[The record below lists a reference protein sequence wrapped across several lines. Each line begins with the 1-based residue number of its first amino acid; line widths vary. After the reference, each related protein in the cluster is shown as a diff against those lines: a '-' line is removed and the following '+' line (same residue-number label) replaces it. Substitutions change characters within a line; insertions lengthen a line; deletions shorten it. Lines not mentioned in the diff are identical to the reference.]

1 MALVKNDW
9 MQKNSQQSMPTGGMS
24 TPSTSY
30 QPAMSN
36 FEYPSAGEIFK
47 QVRTYTEKGETKRAL
62 TLMSGLTESMRTPG
76 SKYYQ
81 PYYTS
86 YDPDQQYE
94 SATIDM
100 ENDLQ
105 QMYRDVQVAVA
116 KGYSDAWITNNIT
129 ASNYKNIEK
138 ARKAALNGEPSKFTR
153 QVGYLGDD
161 TIYGMIYAARNG
173 DEYSGDMLSSVARY
187 YMGYGKQY
195 TPDARSEA
203 ARDRTSETWN
213 PYAFGGASASENMNK
228 YCSKYGVTQFTREW
242 MDAHSDEIA
251 KNGDSE
257 KLYKI
262 LDNTEEAERQ
272 VQRFKETC
280 IQRLKMGESAD
291 DIYDL
296 YFGDDMNRLKKGGDS
311 EEKYD
316 MLANME
322 YARQHK
328 DAYDLAY
335 EVPFSA
341 YEIKSWLKDAEEAVK
356 VDNEKQA
363 IKTQADMFGNAVPD
377 EYQANV
383 LMLYELDTGKMMDF
397 DNLSSTDLAEL
408 NNWLKGNGLYSEG
421 LKAGETNAEGQEVQ
435 GPVPNSP
442 EIANASFKQAY
453 DAVLKRI
460 EGDQYNKLK
469 EEAESVQPT
478 PDFRMD
484 EFIAQ
489 SNATDSKGNQTAE
502 AAHLNT
508 SFRLGLRDYFSGKP
522 VTDPN
527 TKAFI
532 QNLGKYVMDKE
543 KATSLEIIAFGAV
556 TVTDSESNRM
566 KKIGG
571 AYESRLSTV
580 ESQWQNGFISDDD
593 YFDALIR
600 VAQRVD
606 NWRHDQT
613 FSGSFEEW
621 AKSNGADDEDTAYF
635 HDIIQKGAEKQ
646 ETERLNKGITT
657 ADGYFN
663 AKNNLSDE
671 RSKAYYDAVQGI
683 DVTNVDDKGYKD
695 TLTKLE
701 AYGNSY
707 LGEEGYTFTLGNAS
721 KMQSENRMLCA
732 QAGIYVDELM
742 KVAKASGLTFDEL
755 CQVRGID
762 TDQLVA
768 QSYQQAYND
777 YADAVAPL
785 DNVLK
790 TIMSMPD
797 NALPAK
803 ANNRAIVNMLGGG
816 TISREE
822 YDKAAESMGEENV
835 NYAITQALQARGGAE
850 GAVMD
855 KLRDGDTDSY
865 AAALYRSGNSE
876 KAEQAQADYRQGA
889 SASEQAAGTS
899 ANALTVLGAGI
910 ENGVLIFKN
919 NAVTATAGWLKRD
932 PSYIENQAR
941 QEFTP
946 VEYREALM
954 ARINEIDDPDM
965 RAAYQQQ
972 LDDYHGDIY
981 KFEFDNW
988 TIGLEETHEKLNRKQ
1003 EAMDSEMKDVLTP
1016 GAYRTYTLWSS
1027 AVNSMLLSAPT
1038 VAVTAI
1044 TKDPEGIAALFAQLA
1059 STGYIEGGTTA
1070 YELQKMGASV
1080 NESKR
1085 IGVNVGV
1092 ATAVSEWKFDGLV
1105 NQLTFKSGI
1114 VKSIENAT
1122 SINAVS
1128 RSSQLANFV
1137 YAKTQSEG
1145 LTKFAKASSYAFLNT
1160 LNWGMM
1166 IARGAVGESV
1176 QEVQQ
1181 EYTSDQLK
1189 GIYAE
1194 QKSIDDYMKVF
1205 GDSFWSGIMQSATTG
1220 AVAQVKAGVAAA
1232 RGTNLLDATRKTDKE
1247 GNEIEGTSN
1256 AEKYAGS
1263 IAQDIQRMQAEAEFS
1278 KDTANRALSELQES
1292 QGVIN
1297 EQERVVKSLEEQ
1309 LNDMYAERYAGL
1321 NMMQDAESAARVELG
1336 TAQHAADAAVE
1347 LHNSDLVKNI
1357 QQTEQE
1363 SAELTSMLADL
1374 EASIDAVAQLAADA
1388 RQTVEEGNV
1397 SPEAIKYLE
1406 ATTQTLADKNQQA
1419 ENTRKK
1425 INENQRK
1432 IDEWNIQR
1440 RAQAMNIEKQARQQA
1455 IEEETQR
1462 RIEEEQKKEA
1472 QKQADLYALRDA
1484 KEAQLKQAREE
1495 LEQMKG
1501 LARQRA
1507 QDVLDTAKNS
1517 RFGMYSPEA
1526 VRAAEL
1532 IFKQL
1537 EGSDGL
1543 ATAREITMKQGL
1555 KEGIE
1560 LSFPGKTVEWV
1571 ALDAGTDAQVVT
1583 VDEATQTIQIN
1594 ANATIAQIMGGILG
1608 HETGHLAEVS
1618 KKYSEAFKA
1627 ATRAVIGDAK
1637 QVQQYVQNKV
1647 NELLERNP
1655 GMTTDTTKPNNVISV
1670 ALHEV
1675 YAETIA
1681 KILSPSNIEGSQSI
1695 NKAYKLDWA
1704 KALING
1710 DALLAKD
1717 MYDWLNIRIKEVEK
1731 FARMNRKNKSVQQ
1744 QYQGFAEAITAL
1756 RDALIDAGEN
1766 PAPLNERGN
1775 AGIDTSGIQITQ
1787 VQQEQ
1792 QEAPAEPKA
1801 DDAAYSAEQRD
1812 VPAERVVDTLTRDEG
1827 LGQAELPDNRVA
1839 GAEQPTQYADEG
1851 QSKGEVRT
1859 MPEQRVVAQQ
1869 TQQEAPAEQAPR
1881 QYADEAQDKQNVRT
1895 LPENRAVAQER
1906 QAEAEVSTDT
1916 IVDEQGN
1923 DISPEAISEEFS
1935 REEEALAHE
1944 MSMRGALD
1952 AIKGPSQE
1960 SRENL
1965 YKSILNPNEREW
1977 NRAMFGDEALNKLI
1991 KTAEGDHI
1999 SLATDDIGLAPIENE
2014 KGIDERIDED
2024 FTDKNVKPFYQQHW
2038 DLFHFAR
2045 DMADVLL
2052 DDVANTMRGQR
2063 MAIRDYAFSF
2073 ALNYG
2078 GVTRNTSNPIEV
2090 MRDEFG
2096 WSYSDIETRLKK
2108 FVDAYDN
2115 GTKLGNYK
2123 WVKQLEYLLN
2133 DLLTNG
2139 YTSDIVTEGSP
2150 QLTNKT
2156 FEKYNQLVGHEFVR
2170 SNAAIN
2176 LEAQRRVDE
2185 MERQQQMEQA
2195 QDSEGESEP
2204 LPFMDEDAEQSS
2216 GFMNFFNQSKLA
2228 QMLQT
2233 KLEQA
2238 YQENDEATYRGIAG
2252 RIRSIIQSMRPSDS
2266 NNAQY
2271 TPIEVLKRL
2280 TDKLGS
2286 HIYERV
2292 KINGERY
2299 SQYMDFSRG
2308 ILTNKAAATAFTD
2321 LMEDVSHV
2329 AFDKAGI
2336 AETDESGNVTVNGTT
2351 YTAEQLNQMFL
2362 NWMTQSDS
2370 TVNNSEVMQRF
2381 VENMRNAFEQKDS
2394 MDTFNTLMESRQ
2406 ELVDYFNKERV
2417 EQMQNFVRSIEDQ
2430 NGRDD
2435 GVISRTLRTLTGQM
2449 LDTSIYADV
2458 IDKATGYTSKVREAV
2473 RFRPYGIGV
2482 ASTNIDG
2489 HEFRDVRGHVVA
2501 GAKTLKDQ
2509 FMDAYGDKKNMPGG
2523 FKETWNRVNQVL
2535 AAQAALDR
2543 INRGQNPFSDT
2554 SGLADDDIRKLA
2566 TPNKETLEATV
2577 AQLSEADEH
2586 VLQAAENM
2594 RKWFMDVMQT
2604 YAVNPGFL
2612 SQDRYNSWKERDPHY
2627 APLLRVMGDR
2637 VVGGEELA
2645 QAIGA
2650 SSLSSVAS
2658 EARGL
2663 MFKQAKGGSDRA
2675 IINPL
2680 ESMIT
2685 MSEILTKKAVD
2696 NLAAQEFA
2704 RAFKSTEGL
2713 SFIAEKLTPEQ
2724 AVLYKDGGP
2733 GERVLAVPVKDAD
2746 GNNVMEHYIIHNPE
2760 LYDLLSG
2767 TPRTDYSSLWVKGA
2781 RIFGHFTRMMTRLT
2795 TGANPLFALKNAVK
2809 DIQKSIYYGSYA
2821 SNYATGTLKWVKAF
2835 TETAFYKFRSELKEW
2850 LTGDGDVKVSQ
2861 QMEDYLALGGG
2872 DYIRYG
2878 QGKGLKV
2885 DELRRSIG
2893 GESLLSRTG
2902 KHIGQLIG
2910 CASLNDA
2917 IEMASRYA
2925 EYKYGKN
2932 KTLDAEGATDESKLT
2947 AFMASREVTVDFAQ
2961 GGDST
2966 VAYVVRQ
2973 LVPFWNATMQ
2983 GKYQELRMFGGAE
2996 RSRLGARLGKMILNN
3011 AIAGVLSHLVCMAF
3025 GGAYD
3030 DDDPKK
3036 AKWVTAL
3043 EEYANISDSIKRDY
3057 LLLPFSALGATGSR
3071 DIIRIPLGHEF
3082 ISRVAYEMGRSASE
3096 NIMNAYY
3103 GREASLSDWGSD
3115 MVMAGLESLGELK
3128 DFTAITTPI
3137 SDVMANKTWYGSEL
3151 IRSTM
3156 LEDDYT
3162 NMYNPSTFDGFR
3174 VMGNII
3180 NNLFECAGITDQSL
3194 RMLGTPLGQEY
3205 LFKQYTG
3212 IIGQLIIPMVSPD
3225 NYTGEGVLPLESA
3238 MRVFENSWT
3247 LDAESST
3254 DIPDAFN
3261 ECWRKINSIKES
3273 GDNRKGLG
3281 ILSRNLTDEQ
3291 VTEAYEDAKEL
3302 LSSKGGLGGIKQ
3314 QISAEWSAYN
3324 DIMRDTSLS
3333 RREREEQAEQHR
3345 KNINRLY
3352 KQGITIAENYFDKY
3366 DIEPRLFQGFVD
3378 AFDLHS
3384 RVVTPMTN
3392 AQRNNRSVDRAY
3404 GDTVPESYTSETER
3418 LAEYYSNTYGK
3429 DVTSKIYATPNA
3441 SYQSDKV
3448 NYKVA
3453 DYAGAEEDVRTWYG
3467 EYYWPEYE
3475 KLITSYD
3482 YVNADEDGKI
3492 NQLGKLDS
3500 KANDYAKKK
3509 FLAKYITQP

>member
-9 MQKNSQQSMPTGGMS
+9 MQRKSQQSAPVVGTSNMS
-24 TPSTSY
+24 TPVKAQQSI
-30 QPAMSN
+30 MDVI
-36 FEYPSAGEIFK
+36 YPPMGDIFK
-47 QVRTYTEKGETKRAL
+47 QVRTYSDNGQAIKAAS
-62 TLMSGLTESMRTPG
+62 LMTGLSEAMRTPG

-242 MDAHSDEIA
+242 MDANSEQIA

-335 EVPFSA
+335 EGPFSA
-341 YEIKSWLKDAEEAVK
+341 YEIKSWLKEAEEAVK

-363 IKTQADMFGNAVPD
+363 IKAQADQFGNAVPD

-478 PDFRMD
+478 PYFRMD

-508 SFRLGLRDYFSGKP
+508 SFRLGLRDYYSGKP

-527 TKAFI
+527 AKAFI
-532 QNLGKYVMDKE
+532 QNLGAYVMDNDRE
-543 KATSLEIIAFGAV
+543 SEDYAFGLI
-556 TVTDSESNRM
+556 TVSDSQTNRAKKLGSNYDM
-566 KKIGG
+566 
-571 AYESRLSTV
+571 YLSWT
-580 ESQWQNGFISDDD
+580 EDAWQNGSISDDD

-600 VAQRVD
+600 AGQRVD
-606 NWRHDQT
+606 DWRHDQT

-621 AKSNGADDEDTAYF
+621 AKFNGVDTEDAAYF
-635 HDIIQKGAEKQ
+635 QGIRQKGNEKQ

-695 TLTKLE
+695 ALTKLE

-707 LGEEGYTFTLGNAS
+707 LGEEGYTYTLGNAS

-732 QAGIYVDELM
+732 QAGMYVDELM

-797 NALPAK
+797 DALPAK

-822 YDKAAESMGEENV
+822 YDKAVESMGEENV

-876 KAEQAQADYRQGA
+876 KAEQAQTEYRQGA
-889 SASEQAAGTS
+889 SASEQAAGES

-910 ENGVLIFKN
+910 ENGTLIFAN

-941 QEFTP
+941 QDFTP

-954 ARINEIDDPDM
+954 ARINEIDDPDL

-972 LDDYHGDIY
+972 LDDYRGDIY
-981 KFEFDNW
+981 RFEFDNW
-988 TIGLEETHEKLNRKQ
+988 TIGLEEAHESLNRKQ

-1080 NESKR
+1080 DESKR

-1122 SINAVS
+1122 SFNPVA
-1128 RSSQLANFV
+1128 RSSQLGNFV
-1137 YAKTQSEG
+1137 FAKTGNET
-1145 LTKFAKASSYAFLNT
+1145 LAKLAKGSSYAFLNT
-1160 LNWGMM
+1160 LNFGL
-1166 IARGAVGESV
+1166 ALGRGAVGESV

-1194 QKSIDDYMKVF
+1194 QKSIDDYMQVF
-1205 GDSFWSGIMQSATTG
+1205 KDSFWSGIMQSGATG

-1232 RGTNLLDATRKTDKE
+1232 RGTNLLDTTQKN
-1247 GNEIEGTSN
+1247 GVEGTSN
-1256 AEKYAGS
+1256 AEKYGGT
-1263 IAQDIQRMQAEAEFS
+1263 IAQDIQRMQADEAFS
-1278 KDTANRALSELQES
+1278 KDTANAALSELQEA

-1309 LNDMYAERYAGL
+1309 LNDMYSERYAGL
-1321 NMMQDAESAARVELG
+1321 NAMQDAESAARVELG

-1347 LHNSDLVKNI
+1347 LHNSDLVRNI

-1363 SAELTSMLADL
+1363 SAELTAMLADL
-1374 EASIDAVAQLAADA
+1374 EKSIDAVAQMAVDA
-1388 RQTVEEGNV
+1388 RQTVENGNV

-1406 ATTQTLADKNQQA
+1406 ATTQTLADKNQEA

-1440 RAQAMNIEKQARQQA
+1440 RAQALNIEKQARQQA
-1455 IEEETQR
+1455 IDEEVQR
-1462 RIEEEQKKEA
+1462 RVQMEQEQEA
-1472 QKQADLYALRDA
+1472 KRQADLKALRA
-1484 KEAQLKQAREE
+1484 AQEAQLQQARDE
-1495 LEQMKG
+1495 LAQMKE
-1501 LARQRA
+1501 LATQRA
-1507 QDVLDTAKNS
+1507 QSVLDTAKNS
-1517 RFGMYSPEA
+1517 RFGVYSPEA

-1543 ATAREITMKQGL
+1543 TTAREITMKQGL

-1571 ALDAGTDAQVVT
+1571 ALDDGTDAQVVT
-1583 VDEATQTIQIN
+1583 VDENTQTIQIN
-1594 ANATIAQIMGGILG
+1594 SNATIAQIMGGILG

-1647 NELLERNP
+1647 NELLERDPN
-1655 GMTTDTTKPNNVISV
+1655 MSTDTTKPNNVISR

-1717 MYDWLNIRIKEVEK
+1717 MYDWLNIRIKETEK
-1731 FARMNRKNKSVQQ
+1731 FARMNRK
-1744 QYQGFAEAITAL
+1744 
-1756 RDALIDAGEN
+1756 
-1766 PAPLNERGN
+1766 
-1775 AGIDTSGIQITQ
+1775 
-1787 VQQEQ
+1787 
-1792 QEAPAEPKA
+1792 
-1801 DDAAYSAEQRD
+1801 
-1812 VPAERVVDTLTRDEG
+1812 
-1827 LGQAELPDNRVA
+1827 
-1839 GAEQPTQYADEG
+1839 
-1851 QSKGEVRT
+1851 
-1859 MPEQRVVAQQ
+1859 
-1869 TQQEAPAEQAPR
+1869 
-1881 QYADEAQDKQNVRT
+1881 
-1895 LPENRAVAQER
+1895 
-1906 QAEAEVSTDT
+1906 
-1916 IVDEQGN
+1916 
-1923 DISPEAISEEFS
+1923 
-1935 REEEALAHE
+1935 
-1944 MSMRGALD
+1944 
-1952 AIKGPSQE
+1952 
-1960 SRENL
+1960 
-1965 YKSILNPNEREW
+1965 
-1977 NRAMFGDEALNKLI
+1977 
-1991 KTAEGDHI
+1991 
-1999 SLATDDIGLAPIENE
+1999 
-2014 KGIDERIDED
+2014 
-2024 FTDKNVKPFYQQHW
+2024 
-2038 DLFHFAR
+2038 
-2045 DMADVLL
+2045 
-2052 DDVANTMRGQR
+2052 
-2063 MAIRDYAFSF
+2063 
-2073 ALNYG
+2073 
-2078 GVTRNTSNPIEV
+2078 
-2090 MRDEFG
+2090 
-2096 WSYSDIETRLKK
+2096 
-2108 FVDAYDN
+2108 
-2115 GTKLGNYK
+2115 
-2123 WVKQLEYLLN
+2123 
-2133 DLLTNG
+2133 
-2139 YTSDIVTEGSP
+2139 
-2150 QLTNKT
+2150 
-2156 FEKYNQLVGHEFVR
+2156 
-2170 SNAAIN
+2170 
-2176 LEAQRRVDE
+2176 
-2185 MERQQQMEQA
+2185 
-2195 QDSEGESEP
+2195 
-2204 LPFMDEDAEQSS
+2204 
-2216 GFMNFFNQSKLA
+2216 
-2228 QMLQT
+2228 
-2233 KLEQA
+2233 
-2238 YQENDEATYRGIAG
+2238 
-2252 RIRSIIQSMRPSDS
+2252 
-2266 NNAQY
+2266 
-2271 TPIEVLKRL
+2271 
-2280 TDKLGS
+2280 
-2286 HIYERV
+2286 
-2292 KINGERY
+2292 
-2299 SQYMDFSRG
+2299 
-2308 ILTNKAAATAFTD
+2308 
-2321 LMEDVSHV
+2321 
-2329 AFDKAGI
+2329 DKA
-2336 AETDESGNVTVNGTT
+2336 V
-2351 YTAEQLNQMFL
+2351 
-2362 NWMTQSDS
+2362 
-2370 TVNNSEVMQRF
+2370 
-2381 VENMRNAFEQKDS
+2381 
-2394 MDTFNTLMESRQ
+2394 
-2406 ELVDYFNKERV
+2406 
-2417 EQMQNFVRSIEDQ
+2417 
-2430 NGRDD
+2430 
-2435 GVISRTLRTLTGQM
+2435 
-2449 LDTSIYADV
+2449 
-2458 IDKATGYTSKVREAV
+2458 
-2473 RFRPYGIGV
+2473 
-2482 ASTNIDG
+2482 
-2489 HEFRDVRGHVVA
+2489 
-2501 GAKTLKDQ
+2501 
-2509 FMDAYGDKKNMPGG
+2509 
-2523 FKETWNRVNQVL
+2523 
-2535 AAQAALDR
+2535 
-2543 INRGQNPFSDT
+2543 
-2554 SGLADDDIRKLA
+2554 
-2566 TPNKETLEATV
+2566 
-2577 AQLSEADEH
+2577 
-2586 VLQAAENM
+2586 
-2594 RKWFMDVMQT
+2594 
-2604 YAVNPGFL
+2604 
-2612 SQDRYNSWKERDPHY
+2612 
-2627 APLLRVMGDR
+2627 
-2637 VVGGEELA
+2637 
-2645 QAIGA
+2645 
-2650 SSLSSVAS
+2650 
-2658 EARGL
+2658 
-2663 MFKQAKGGSDRA
+2663 
-2675 IINPL
+2675 
-2680 ESMIT
+2680 
-2685 MSEILTKKAVD
+2685 
-2696 NLAAQEFA
+2696 
-2704 RAFKSTEGL
+2704 
-2713 SFIAEKLTPEQ
+2713 
-2724 AVLYKDGGP
+2724 
-2733 GERVLAVPVKDAD
+2733 
-2746 GNNVMEHYIIHNPE
+2746 
-2760 LYDLLSG
+2760 
-2767 TPRTDYSSLWVKGA
+2767 
-2781 RIFGHFTRMMTRLT
+2781 
-2795 TGANPLFALKNAVK
+2795 
-2809 DIQKSIYYGSYA
+2809 
-2821 SNYATGTLKWVKAF
+2821 
-2835 TETAFYKFRSELKEW
+2835 
-2850 LTGDGDVKVSQ
+2850 
-2861 QMEDYLALGGG
+2861 
-2872 DYIRYG
+2872 
-2878 QGKGLKV
+2878 
-2885 DELRRSIG
+2885 
-2893 GESLLSRTG
+2893 
-2902 KHIGQLIG
+2902 
-2910 CASLNDA
+2910 
-2917 IEMASRYA
+2917 
-2925 EYKYGKN
+2925 
-2932 KTLDAEGATDESKLT
+2932 
-2947 AFMASREVTVDFAQ
+2947 
-2961 GGDST
+2961 
-2966 VAYVVRQ
+2966 
-2973 LVPFWNATMQ
+2973 
-2983 GKYQELRMFGGAE
+2983 
-2996 RSRLGARLGKMILNN
+2996 
-3011 AIAGVLSHLVCMAF
+3011 
-3025 GGAYD
+3025 
-3030 DDDPKK
+3030 
-3036 AKWVTAL
+3036 
-3043 EEYANISDSIKRDY
+3043 
-3057 LLLPFSALGATGSR
+3057 
-3071 DIIRIPLGHEF
+3071 
-3082 ISRVAYEMGRSASE
+3082 
-3096 NIMNAYY
+3096 
-3103 GREASLSDWGSD
+3103 
-3115 MVMAGLESLGELK
+3115 
-3128 DFTAITTPI
+3128 
-3137 SDVMANKTWYGSEL
+3137 
-3151 IRSTM
+3151 
-3156 LEDDYT
+3156 
-3162 NMYNPSTFDGFR
+3162 
-3174 VMGNII
+3174 
-3180 NNLFECAGITDQSL
+3180 
-3194 RMLGTPLGQEY
+3194 
-3205 LFKQYTG
+3205 
-3212 IIGQLIIPMVSPD
+3212 
-3225 NYTGEGVLPLESA
+3225 
-3238 MRVFENSWT
+3238 
-3247 LDAESST
+3247 
-3254 DIPDAFN
+3254 
-3261 ECWRKINSIKES
+3261 
-3273 GDNRKGLG
+3273 
-3281 ILSRNLTDEQ
+3281 
-3291 VTEAYEDAKEL
+3291 
-3302 LSSKGGLGGIKQ
+3302 
-3314 QISAEWSAYN
+3314 
-3324 DIMRDTSLS
+3324 
-3333 RREREEQAEQHR
+3333 
-3345 KNINRLY
+3345 
-3352 KQGITIAENYFDKY
+3352 
-3366 DIEPRLFQGFVD
+3366 
-3378 AFDLHS
+3378 
-3384 RVVTPMTN
+3384 
-3392 AQRNNRSVDRAY
+3392 
-3404 GDTVPESYTSETER
+3404 
-3418 LAEYYSNTYGK
+3418 
-3429 DVTSKIYATPNA
+3429 
-3441 SYQSDKV
+3441 
-3448 NYKVA
+3448 
-3453 DYAGAEEDVRTWYG
+3453 
-3467 EYYWPEYE
+3467 
-3475 KLITSYD
+3475 
-3482 YVNADEDGKI
+3482 
-3492 NQLGKLDS
+3492 
-3500 KANDYAKKK
+3500 
-3509 FLAKYITQP
+3509 